1 VEHRIKALRPGVDV
15 GSLISAQPIERLE
28 RMLDAATKQGAK
40 IVTGGKRFDHPDR
53 PHAAY
58 FQPTLVVDAT
68 MEMDI
73 VGHEL
78 FAPVM
83 TVLCYDSIDEAV
95 DILNTGRYGLGA
107 SVFGNNKR
115 QCQQVAGRL
124 QCGMVSINE

>member
-1 VEHRIKALRPGVDV
+1 
-15 GSLISAQPIERLE
+15 
-28 RMLDAATKQGAK
+28 MLDAARNQGARV
-40 IVTGGKRFDHPDR
+40 VTGGRRYSHPDR

-73 VGHEL
+73 VRQEL

-83 TVLCYDSIDEAV
+83 TVVCYDTVDEGV
-95 DILNTGRYGLGA
+95 DMLNSGRYGLGA
-107 SVFGNNKR
+107 SVFGNNKHE
-115 QCQQVAGRL
+115 CQWVAARL